1 MLDFYVDP
9 RGVTMFSKNTC
20 PYCVKAKQ
28 LLNDYHIGLQIYEL
42 DEISNGQVIANNLK
56 KQTSRSTVPNIFVY
70 GKNIGG
76 YDELKRMA
84 DSGEL
89 LSVIKTHTNTPT
101 NYDYFSNGFSD
112 WGAPL

>member
-42 DEISNGQVIANNLK
+42 DEISNGQVIANILK
-56 KQTSRSTVPNIFVY
+56 KQTGRATVPNIFVY
-70 GKNIGG
+70 GNNIGG
-76 YDELKRMA
+76 YDELKRMM

-112 WGAPL
+112 

>member
-9 RGVTMFSKNTC
+9 RGVTMFSKTTC
-20 PYCVKAKQ
+20 PYCVKAAQ
-28 LLNDYHIGLQIYEL
+28 LLNEYHVRLQIYEL
-42 DEISNGQVIANNLK
+42 DNISNGQIVANILK
-56 KQTSRSTVPNIFVY
+56 RQTGRSTVPNIFVY

-76 YDELKRMA
+76 YEELKRMI

-89 LSVIKTHTNTPT
+89 SSVIKTHTNTPT

-112 WGAPL
+112 WGAPM